1 MRLRVCGAYVLVFD
15 AAVTTPPQES
25 VAEPTPG
32 RVFLL
37 ERLAAWF
44 MRFAERFVPEA
55 YVFALLGTVLVTL
68 GALAHGSSPSAI
80 ADAWGGTFWE
90 LLPFTLQ
97 MALIVITGHVL
108 ASAGPIAALVRRLAT
123 VPRSARDAVAFV
135 GFVAMVASWFNW
147 GFSLVFAAL
156 LAKRIAARLPRV
168 DYRTLAAASFMGLG
182 SVWAQGLSGS
192 AALQVATPSALPP
205 AIRQVIAEGGHVKDG
220 LLPFSHTIF
229 LWQSLLSVGI
239 EIVVVTTL
247 LYFAAPN
254 ESRAK
259 SAHDLGISLED
270 EASPGADADRG
281 LENSQ
286 ALSLAVFALGAFY
299 VARVLLRAPQLA
311 SALSLNLLNLVFL
324 LLGILFHRTPARLSR
339 AFRQATPAVWGI
351 LLQYPFYAGIA
362 GILTQSGLSD
372 WIARGFV
379 SISTRLTLP
388 ALVSMYSTVLGVFV
402 PSGGSKWVIEAPYV
416 LGAAHRAQVHLGWM
430 VAVYDLGEA
439 LANLVQPF
447 WMLPILGLFG
457 LKAKD
462 VMGMTTLVFLVLLP
476 LVLVLVTVLGATL
489 PYPL

>member
-1 MRLRVCGAYVLVFD
+1 MANPLG
-15 AAVTTPPQES
+15 
-25 VAEPTPG
+25 
-32 RVFLL
+32 
-37 ERLAAWF
+37 RLAALF
-44 MRFAERFVPEA
+44 TRFSERFVPEA
-55 YVFALLGTVLVTL
+55 YVFALLGTIVVASV
-68 GALAHGSSPSAI
+68 ALLRGTSPADI

-108 ASAGPIAALVRRLAT
+108 ATAGPIARAVERLAEL
-123 VPRSARDAVAFV
+123 PRSARGAVAFV
-135 GFVAMVASWFNW
+135 GFTAMLASWFNW

-156 LAKRIAARLPRV
+156 LAKRIATRMPRV
-168 DYRTLAAASFMGLG
+168 DYRALAAASFMGLG

-205 AIRQVIAEGGHVKDG
+205 AIRQVIAQDGLVPDG
-220 LLPFSHTIF
+220 LLPFKHTIF

-239 EIVVVTTL
+239 EILVVTTL

-254 ESRAK
+254 ENAAR
-259 SAHDLGISLED
+259 SAADLGITLGERTEP
-270 EASPGADADRG
+270 EAPDGKG
-281 LENSQ
+281 LEHSRV
-286 ALSLAVFALGAFY
+286 LSLAVFALGAFY
-299 VARVLLRAPQLA
+299 VGRVLWKAPELA

-324 LLGILFHRTPARLSR
+324 LLGILFHRTPARLSS
-339 AFRQATPAVWGI
+339 AFQNATPAVWGI

-362 GILTQSGLSD
+362 GMLTKCGLSD
-372 WIARGFV
+372 LIARAFV
-379 SISTRLTLP
+379 SVSTRLTLP
-388 ALVSMYSTVLGVFV
+388 ALVSVYSTVLGIFV

-447 WMLPILGLFG
+447 WMLPILGIFG

-462 VMGMTTLVFLVLLP
+462 VMGLTTLVFLVLLP